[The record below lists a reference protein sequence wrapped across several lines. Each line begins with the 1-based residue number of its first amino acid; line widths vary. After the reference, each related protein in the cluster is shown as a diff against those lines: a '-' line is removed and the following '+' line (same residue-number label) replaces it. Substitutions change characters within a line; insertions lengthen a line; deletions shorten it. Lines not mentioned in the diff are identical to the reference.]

1 MLQRCLIELLQT
13 LVFLFALLLVLQ
25 DLCLVSCNRGQDL
38 TLSLQE
44 LLLFI
49 VELLGL
55 GDDVLFLLGETLVD
69 LTLFSFLL
77 QEAHC
82 LQWTLALDNECSHS
96 GQVFISDLRLGILAQ
111 VLVDAIE

>member
-13 LVFLFALLLVLQ
+13 LVFLLTLLLVLQ
-25 DLCLVSCNRGQDL
+25 DLCLVCCNRGQDL
-38 TLSLQE
+38 TLPLQE

-69 LTLFSFLL
+69 LTLFSLFL
-77 QEAHC
+77 
-82 LQWTLALDNECSHS
+82 
-96 GQVFISDLRLGILAQ
+96 
-111 VLVDAIE
+111 